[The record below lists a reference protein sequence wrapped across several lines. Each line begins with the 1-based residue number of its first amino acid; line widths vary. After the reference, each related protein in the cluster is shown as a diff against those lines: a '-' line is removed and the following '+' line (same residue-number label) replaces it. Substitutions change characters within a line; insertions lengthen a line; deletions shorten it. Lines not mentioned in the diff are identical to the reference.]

1 MPSVP
6 IITLLLFP
14 VLCAA
19 AFGIVRRV
27 MRGDLEREKKWAAYE
42 HRNNRLKR

>member
-1 MPSVP
+1 MPVNP
-6 IITLLLFP
+6 VIVLVFFL

-27 MRGDLEREKKWAAYE
+27 MRGDQEREKKWAAYE
-42 HRNNRLKR
+42 HRNNQSKR